1 MKYKPTLAALTLAT
15 AFNAVSTLMVDR
27 AYEPSNIPFWTRFD
41 FPSRDEIEADEKYWR
56 QRLQPDKYQTAQT
69 ISTYVDLWDIDS
81 HPLNYPVAFYL
92 SMPTLSELAFEYGES
107 YAIVGWLQE
116 QICFQS
122 AQGSETSY
130 EYGIGLKRFHDNSL
144 EITFTQGRYAGSVV
158 IFSNIDRNMFINYYA
173 VRGDDGVLYSR
184 PGSFVSQ
191 DVRPAYKYTAS
202 LDELDEDENVVK
214 MLNFDKADIRVD
226 LATGSLLINDGE
238 GSELYL
244 SLSKGAFKTTG
255 LKWGFVEFDFT
266 PSDDTIR
273 RHVAPLVAGSP
284 DGSYVE
290 DQMLHNPQLCTYGIV
305 PIKPYETPPSTGP
318 LPQPGMTL

>member
-1 MKYKPTLAALTLAT
+1 MKYKPTVAALTLAT

-27 AYEPSNIPFWTRFD
+27 AYEPPNIPFWTRFD
-41 FPSRDEIEADEKYWR
+41 FPNRDEIEADEKYWR
-56 QRLQPDKYQTAQT
+56 QRLQPDKYQTAQK

-81 HPLNYPVAFYL
+81 HPLSYPVAFYL
-92 SMPTLSELAFEYGES
+92 GMPTLSEIAFGHGEYS
-107 YAIVGWLQE
+107 DITAMFQQQVCFLSDQE
-116 QICFQS
+116 T
-122 AQGSETSY
+122 ETTSHY
-130 EYGIGLKRFHDNSL
+130 DLSVKEYYDSSI

-158 IFSNIDRNMFINYYA
+158 IFSNTDRNMFINYYA
-173 VRGDDGVLYSR
+173 VRGDDWVLYSR

-191 DVRPAYKYTAS
+191 EVRPAYKHTAS
-202 LDELDEDENVVK
+202 LEDV
-214 MLNFDKADIRVD
+214 LNFADMLDFDSADIRAD

-273 RHVAPLVAGSP
+273 RYVAPLVAGSP
-284 DGSYVE
+284 EGSYVE

-305 PIKPYETPPSTGP
+305 PIKPYEAPPSTGP